1 MAFGRK
7 EDTKET
13 FSTTQTVI
21 AKDLSVKGDVN
32 CEGVMRIEGE
42 IEGNIRG
49 NGEITIAETGKVKG
63 DIAARKVIV
72 IGHVEGNI
80 VAKES
85 VELIAQSSVVGD
97 ITAEK
102 ISIEEG
108 AVIEGK
114 CITKK
119 PEQPKT
125 TIPPK
130 IEEKPN
136 NSKPL

>member
-1 MAFGRK
+1 
-7 EDTKET
+7 
-13 FSTTQTVI
+13 
-21 AKDLSVKGDVN
+21 
-32 CEGVMRIEGE
+32 
-42 IEGNIRG
+42 
-49 NGEITIAETGKVKG
+49 
-63 DIAARKVIV
+63 
-72 IGHVEGNI
+72 VEGNI